1 MSPVDV
7 VWKLLGTIVGV
18 FLDLLTFLQLTLR
31 TPQAVAAENLFL
43 RKQLALYVE
52 RKTKPHRATDAVR
65 FTLAQLSRFF
75 EWRDALTVV
84 KPDTL
89 IRWHRKGFRLFWKWK
104 SQPAGRPR
112 VPVEVRKL
120 IAEMA
125 ENNPTWGEERIADEL
140 LLKIG
145 IQISPRKV
153 RRYMPTEP
161 KHPGMTSQ
169 RWMTF
174 VRNHA
179 KAIIAC
185 DFFIVATATFRL
197 VYVFVIME
205 IGTRR
210 ILHFNTT
217 CHPTAEWTL
226 QQFREC
232 VTGEEPYNFIIHDR
246 DSIYSKELN
255 SSLRSLGL
263 RVLRT
268 PYRSPQANAFCERLI
283 GSARRECLDFMIP
296 LNESHIRIILKPW
309 VAHFNEGRPHSSL
322 GPGIPEPS
330 FPKVPLQTRRHHIP
344 DNHRVSAIPVL
355 GGLHH
360 EYKLEKITA

>member
-1 MSPVDV
+1 MRTTVDV
-7 VWKLLGTIVGV
+7 
-18 FLDLLTFLQLTLR
+18 FFDLLTFFRLSLR
-31 TPQAVAAENLFL
+31 TPQSVAAENLFL

-52 RKTKPHRATDAVR
+52 RKKRPHRATDAVR

-75 EWRDALTVV
+75 EWRNALTVV

-104 SQPAGRPR
+104 SRPAGRPR

-120 IAEMA
+120 IGEMA

-145 IQISPRKV
+145 IQISLRTV

-185 DFFIVATATFRL
+185 DFFIVVTATFRL
-197 VYVFVIME
+197 VYVFIIVE
-205 IGTRR
+205 VGSRR

-217 CHPTAEWTL
+217 RHPTAEWTCSS
-226 QQFREC
+226 FGNVSREKSR
-232 VTGEEPYNFIIHDR
+232 T
-246 DSIYSKELN
+246 
-255 SSLRSLGL
+255 SSS
-263 RVLRT
+263 
-268 PYRSPQANAFCERLI
+268 
-283 GSARRECLDFMIP
+283 FMIATASI
-296 LNESHIRIILKPW
+296 LESWIRRFNRW
-309 VAHFNEGRPHSSL
+309 V
-322 GPGIPEPS
+322 
-330 FPKVPLQTRRHHIP
+330 
-344 DNHRVSAIPVL
+344 
-355 GGLHH
+355 
-360 EYKLEKITA
+360 